1 MNKTAYI
8 CQLSVRNQNQI
19 RQILTEKRINKTD
32 IETALNS
39 RLCDL
44 EEVINI
50 EEVQSLCFG

>member
-8 CQLSVRNQNQI
+8 CQLSAEYQAQI
-19 RQILTEKRINKTD
+19 RQALTEKGINKED

-44 EEVINI
+44 EEILNI
-50 EEVQSLCFG
+50 EEVQACFG